1 METKQA
7 AWRPQHI
14 TIVSETFPPEING
27 VANTLGYLCRG
38 LVDRG
43 HQVTVIRP
51 RQPNRPKG
59 TEASALDVDTVR
71 VPGLPLPG
79 YPDLRFGLALPCL
92 LRRRWSEDPPDVIY
106 VATQGPLGVAA
117 VRAARSLGLYVI
129 SGFHTRFDQYSRYYG
144 AGALEP
150 LLKRY
155 GRWFHNQT
163 RTTLVPT
170 ERMVATV
177 RALGIPSATLWSRG
191 VDGQRFHPRQR
202 DDALR
207 ESWGLAPSD
216 LAVLYVGRLAKEKN
230 LCLALA
236 CFERLRALHPRAR
249 LVLVGSGPLRPW
261 LEQRYPHAQLCGV
274 QRGDDLARHYASADL
289 FLFPSKTD
297 TFGNVVLEAMASALA
312 VVAFDDGAAGEHLR
326 TEANGIKVAL
336 DDDQGFIDAAL
347 RLADQPSLLERLRRR
362 ARQDALDVTWP
373 TQIERFEHLMFH
385 PDPEVHRHGLHQQS
399 VTSVRPG

>member
-59 TEASALDVDTVR
+59 TEASALDVDTAR

-129 SGFHTRFDQYSRYYG
+129 SGFQTRFDQYSRYYG

-163 RTTLVPT
+163 RTTLV
-170 ERMVATV
+170 
-177 RALGIPSATLWSRG
+177 
-191 VDGQRFHPRQR
+191 
-202 DDALR
+202 
-207 ESWGLAPSD
+207 
-216 LAVLYVGRLAKEKN
+216 
-230 LCLALA
+230 
-236 CFERLRALHPRAR
+236 
-249 LVLVGSGPLRPW
+249 LVGSGPLRPW

-274 QRGDDLARHYASADL
+274 QRGDGSIIRGLVSGGDCRLISR
-289 FLFPSKTD
+289 T
-297 TFGNVVLEAMASALA
+297 
-312 VVAFDDGAAGEHLR
+312 GATA
-326 TEANGIKVAL
+326 
-336 DDDQGFIDAAL
+336 
-347 RLADQPSLLERLRRR
+347 
-362 ARQDALDVTWP
+362 
-373 TQIERFEHLMFH
+373 
-385 PDPEVHRHGLHQQS
+385 
-399 VTSVRPG
+399 